1 MDIASKGAAH
11 AAPGQYLGFA
21 LQPVRLCH
29 HLLTAPP
36 GALVS
41 LEHLDDVAVHYPDGS
56 VLLEQC
62 KSAPR
67 QNPVSDRAADLWKT
81 FSHWLEGCRRG
92 DIDVSKARF
101 SLYVVPMR
109 TGKLVQALHEARS
122 EGEAASVDDKIE
134 RLVESSA
141 TSAACAS
148 HLRSYLAADKD
159 LRASVIARFGL
170 ENGDHSPVSPLL
182 KLIEVTVPPELA
194 LLLARSAIGLAKEW
208 ADDLIRQGRPAI
220 IQGDAYKRQFRS
232 FVRRHN
238 LPDLLVSLAPKPVP
252 GDVEALLA
260 VRPTFVRQLEIIEAG
275 LDETS
280 RAVSDYLR
288 TSADKTM
295 WAEQG
300 LLYPGSLD
308 VWDEDLIR
316 RHSAIRGEIED
327 THPDRT
333 SVVRGRLAYRQCS
346 RIEAALE
353 GRAVPGHFVHGCL
366 NALAD
371 DFRIGWHPDYATML
385 QPDGS

>member
-1 MDIASKGAAH
+1 MNIASKPAAH

-41 LEHLDDVAVHYPDGS
+41 LEHLDDVAVHYPNGS

-62 KSAPR
+62 KSALK

-81 FSHWLEGCRRG
+81 FSHWFEGCGRG
-92 DIDVSKARF
+92 GIDVLKARF
-101 SLYVVPMR
+101 SLYVVPTR
-109 TGKLVQALHEARS
+109 AGKLVQALHEART
-122 EGEAASVDDKIE
+122 EEEAASIDAKVG
-134 RLVESSA
+134 RLLENSA

-148 HLRSYLAADKD
+148 HLRSYLAADKN
-159 LRASVIARFGL
+159 LRACVIARFRL
-170 ENGDHSPVSPLL
+170 ENRDQSPVSPLL

-194 LLLARSAIGLAKEW
+194 LPIARSAIGIAKEL
-208 ADDLIRQGRPAI
+208 ADELIRQGKPAI
-220 IQGDAYKRQFRS
+220 IEGDVYKRQFRS

-252 GDVEALLA
+252 DDIEAVLA
-260 VRPTFVRQLEIIEAG
+260 VRPTFVRQLEIIDVG

-308 VWDEDLIR
+308 LWDEDLIR

-327 THPDRT
+327 THTDRT
-333 SVVRGRLAYRQCS
+333 GVVRGRLAYRQSS

-371 DFRIGWHPDYATML
+371 DFRIGWHPDYAAL
-385 QPDGS
+385 LHSDGS